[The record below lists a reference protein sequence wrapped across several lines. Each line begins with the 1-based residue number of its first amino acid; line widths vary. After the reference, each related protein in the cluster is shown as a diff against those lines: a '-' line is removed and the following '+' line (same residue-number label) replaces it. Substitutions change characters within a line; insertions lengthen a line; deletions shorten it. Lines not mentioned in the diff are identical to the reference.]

1 MKTMT
6 IKAAP
11 PYNKT
16 EIKDLTKDQLV
27 LWFETRAMRS
37 FRALQVM
44 RWIYLRQVD
53 TFEQMT
59 DINKTT
65 RTLLSASFDNKRL
78 VLRQTETSADGS
90 QKFLFQLGDGNTI
103 ESVLIPEKEH
113 DTLCISSQVGCAQG
127 CRFCMTAKGGLIRNL
142 FTWEIIAQV
151 RDIQQLADH
160 SGRLTNIVFMG
171 MGEPLA
177 NYDNVVKAIQVITDG
192 DTGLKFSNRRV
203 TLSTAGLVPKMQRLG
218 KDTQVNLAISLNAAD
233 NAVRSRL
240 MPVNRKYPLEKLL
253 DACAAYPLKRR
264 KKITFE
270 YILIKGVNDSAA
282 DAESLAVLLKKLPS
296 KINLIPYNEHAGS
309 PFERPDES
317 TIEQFQNILI
327 NNNFTTI
334 IRRSK
339 GRDIAAACGQ
349 LRARYMEP

>member
-1 MKTMT
+1 MT

-27 LWFETRAMRS
+27 HWFETRAMRS

-160 SGRLTNIVFMG
+160 SGRLTNI
-171 MGEPLA
+171 
-177 NYDNVVKAIQVITDG
+177 VITDG